1 MSKVSFSFLELV
13 TLLFALFILSI
24 ILLADTGQ
32 LPGVLHF
39 VHDIPYGDKIGHFL
53 LIGIL
58 SFLTNSTAL
67 RCFPRKPP
75 RRVVAL
81 TCLALAL
88 FFGLEEAS
96 QILIP
101 ARRASF
107 LDLLAGLAGITF
119 FGWLACKR
127 PLQRAPSM

>member
-1 MSKVSFSFLELV
+1 MSRVLQLV
-13 TLLFALFILSI
+13 TFLFALFILAI
-24 ILLADTGQ
+24 ILLADTGR

-39 VHDIPYGDKIGHFL
+39 IHDIPYGDKIGHFL

-58 SFLTNSTAL
+58 SFLANSTAL
-67 RCFPRKPP
+67 RYAPRKPP
-75 RRVVAL
+75 RLVVAL

-96 QILIP
+96 QVLIP

-107 LDLLAGLAGITF
+107 LDLLADLAGIAF
-119 FGWLACKR
+119 FGWLAWKN
-127 PLQRAPSM
+127 PN